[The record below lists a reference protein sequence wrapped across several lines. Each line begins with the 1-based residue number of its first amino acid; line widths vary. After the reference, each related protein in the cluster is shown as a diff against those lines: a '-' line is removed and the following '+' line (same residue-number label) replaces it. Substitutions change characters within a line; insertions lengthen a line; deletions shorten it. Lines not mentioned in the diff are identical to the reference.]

1 MLDTSDSI
9 IDENKELVVA
19 FMVTN
24 NPENKVI
31 DYTTAT
37 RETFE
42 IYYRGRA
49 KNTDVIPTDM
59 VSMYGIFKETIVPG
73 RSTFILKKGSFKPFS
88 LSSFSFKKRNKKEDD
103 TYQDINKNKYK
114 YRFRC
119 WIDDPFGLLPG
130 SIGGLLSEFNP
141 DYILL
146 LTNKNRLL
154 KITYDQSIKWRA
166 EFHHLID
173 THLDLYLSAKE
184 SDEYVIEPKIEVLSE
199 NFTNTFIFEES
210 ISLRSIDFVN

>member
-1 MLDTSDSI
+1 MSDTSDSI

-42 IYYRGRA
+42 IYYRGKA
-49 KNTDVIPTDM
+49 KNTDVI
-59 VSMYGIFKETIVPG
+59 ETIVPR
-73 RSTFILKKGSFKPFS
+73 RSIFILKKGSFKPFS

-119 WIDDPFGLLPG
+119 WIDDSFGLLPG

-166 EFHHLID
+166 AFHHLID
-173 THLDLYLSAKE
+173 TYLELYLSAKE

-210 ISLRSIDFVN
+210 ISLRSTDFVN